1 MSLWRHFFKLLFAIA
16 IMKCYI
22 ITNLYRLK
30 GVRIMKMNK
39 KFGISCLMLGAM
51 VLTSCGNNGY
61 RTYPVTGDYMTGK
74 TAKSVYN
81 AYLSSAPSTL
91 NPTLSQAAENVSH
104 LANLLDTLVM
114 NDNYG
119 ILRKQLAKSA
129 THTADNKQFSFEI
142 RDKVPWVTYKGEIY
156 KSKGVEQYVS
166 AEDFVQ
172 TAKIILNYETQSEIY
187 YMYTLFVNNAWE
199 YYCYT
204 MMQNFIKEGKAGY
217 KEIKNDK
224 PAQATKLAEL
234 IKEYSGHEP
243 DEAITASD
251 LAKIANFERVGVKV
265 DGNKLVYTLRTSAQ
279 FFPTMLT
286 YTPFMPTN
294 KAFYNE
300 MKAGYGTAVEKM
312 LYCGPFILSEFK
324 SNSVKYKKNEK
335 YYRADEVHLDSVNYK
350 VVDATTSA
358 KDMRE
363 AFDREDVDGFS
374 LSQKDEVG
382 WSTYITG
389 PEGTGTIEKPYSGVV
404 NSRELDDVDYT
415 YHFNLNVNRST
426 EEISYKNATYWAEDL
441 ENRFPT
447 NADKENC
454 IKNTNAALK
463 IKEVREMILDGIN
476 FDIYNEQ
483 FDVDDIYQYQM
494 NTFTPRGY
502 VYDEYGKDYIEYY
515 YEEYASKKGISL
527 DEAKAAVKPQQASG
541 VQFYDESD
549 SSYQSKYPWT
559 SLNKLRERAQSAVD
573 QYNIMNADNKLSLP
587 IVVDYFGAG
596 GINADNLQIEQQ
608 LVRDWNER
616 ANGCTLSEARAQAS
630 GMPLCENS
638 KYPYFEMVLNKI
650 SNQSV
655 WESASQNGYFTVG
668 AWGWIGDY
676 ADPLTYVHCYVT
688 NGEMAKMSGNTE
700 IFPDN
705 YSLVDGVLV
714 KHDKHLFKDF
724 NDAVDAA
731 SLITTSNHE
740 RFAAFAKAEYML
752 LNDLKI
758 IKPAHMYSQG
768 WAASVSR
775 ACGYDNPSAHYGLA
789 DHSLLGIWVLT
800 EVPSGEE
807 RAAARAL
814 QAEKKAAALEAVGNN
829 TIEPIFD

>member
-1 MSLWRHFFKLLFAIA
+1 
-16 IMKCYI
+16 MK
-22 ITNLYRLK
+22 N
-30 GVRIMKMNK
+30 NK
-39 KFGISCLMLGAM
+39 KLGISCLMLGAL
-51 VLTSCGNNGY
+51 VLTSCGSGY
-61 RTYPVTGDYMTGK
+61 RTYPVDGPYMTGK

-91 NPTLSQAAENVSH
+91 NPTLSQSAENVSH

-129 THTADNKQFSFEI
+129 SRSDDNKKFTFEI
-142 RDKVPWVTYKGEIY
+142 REGVPWVTHKGDIY
-156 KSKGVEQYVS
+156 ESKGVKQYVS

-172 TAKIILNYETQSEIY
+172 TAKIVLNYETQSEIY

-204 MMQNFIKEGKAGY
+204 MMQNFIKEGKPGY
-217 KEIKNDK
+217 KEIKADK
-224 PAQATKLAEL
+224 NAQAAKLKEL

-243 DEAITASD
+243 DEEITAAD

-265 DGNKLVYTLRTSAQ
+265 EDGKLVYTLRTSAQ

-294 KAFYNE
+294 KAFYTE
-300 MKAGYGTAVEKM
+300 MKTGYGTAVEKM

-324 SNSVKYKKNEK
+324 SNSVKYVKNEK
-335 YYRADEVHLDSVNYK
+335 YYRADEVHLDNVNYK

-363 AFDREDVDGFS
+363 AFDREEVDGFS

-389 PEGTGTIEKPYSGVV
+389 PDGSGTIEHPYSGVV

-426 EEISYKNATYWAEDL
+426 DEISYKNATYWNEDL
-441 ENRFPT
+441 AGRFPT
-447 NADKENC
+447 NEAKENC

-463 IKEVREMILDGIN
+463 IKEVRKMILDGIN
-476 FDIYNEQ
+476 YDIYNEQ
-483 FDVDDIYQYQM
+483 FEVDDIYQYQM

-515 YEEYASKKGISL
+515 YETYAAKKGISL
-527 DEAKAAVKPQQASG
+527 DDAKAAVKPQQASG
-541 VQFYDESD
+541 VQYYAEDD
-549 SSYQSKYPWT
+549 ARYNSKFPWT
-559 SLNKLRERAQSAVD
+559 SLNKLREDAQSAVD
-573 QYNIMNADNKLSLP
+573 QYNAMNSESPLSLP
-587 IVVDYFGAG
+587 VIIDYFGAG
-596 GINADNLQIEQQ
+596 GISSDNLQSEQQ

-616 ANGCTLSEARAQAS
+616 ANACTISEARVSDKLPYCAGGQ
-630 GMPLCENS
+630 
-638 KYPYFEMVLNKI
+638 YPYFEMVLNKI
-650 SNQSV
+650 SNQST
-655 WESASQNGYFTVG
+655 WESASQNGYYTVG
-668 AWGWIGDY
+668 SWGWVGDY

-688 NGEMAKMSGNTE
+688 NGEMAKMSGNTAE
-700 IFPDN
+700 FPDN
-705 YSLVDGVLV
+705 YKLVDGTLT
-714 KHDKHLFKDF
+714 KLDKHLFKDF

-731 SLITTSNHE
+731 SLITTSNHQ
-740 RFAAFAKAEYML
+740 RYAAFAEAEYML
-752 LNDLKI
+752 LNELYV
-758 IKPAHMYSQG
+758 IKPSHMYSQG

-775 ACGYDNPSAHYGLA
+775 ACGYENPSAHYGLA

-800 EVPSGEE
+800 DVPTGEE

-814 QAEKKAAALEAVGNN
+814 QAEKKAEALAAVKNN